1 MDTITVLCIGKK
13 ISNLRHHQGLSQ
25 REFSK
30 LVGISPSYLSKLEST
45 TSGLGASLEVLSNIA
60 TALDIELSELFHVT
74 RTEQRYMEES
84 LLRKSKKKRRRLIT
98 NSN

>member
-13 ISNLRHHQGLSQ
+13 ISNLRHHQGLTQ

-45 TSGLGASLEVLSNIA
+45 TSGLGATLEVLSNIA
-60 TALDIELSELFHVT
+60 TALHVDLYELFHVT
-74 RTEQRYMEES
+74 RAEQHCMEEA
-84 LLRKSKKKRRRLIT
+84 LLRKSKRRRRRPYF
-98 NSN
+98 

>member
-30 LVGISPSYLSKLEST
+30 IVGISPSYLSKIEST
-45 TSGLGASLEVLSNIA
+45 TSGLGTSLEVLSNIA
-60 TALDIELSELFHVT
+60 EALDVELHELFHIT
-74 RTEQRYMEES
+74 RSEQRCMEEA
-84 LLRKSKKKRRRLIT
+84 LLRKSKRRRRRELL
-98 NSN
+98 